1 MTAVPRDSCHA
12 LSFGQQTALRAR
24 ARALCVI
31 LGDLRGPE
39 SLGFRRSLSIT
50 IKTRVGDAWP
60 VEAVLHERPQ
70 GMPAVLS
77 SKFRVDEV
85 ELRALVRPRDYGET
99 LGKALFTGSIRDGF
113 ARSIRGGEPL
123 HVMLSIDAPELRPL
137 IWERLCGP
145 QSNGFQFLG
154 LDQRVAYSRYIPSPV
169 DRETRE
175 LRHSDLRALVVIA
188 CPEGLSGYGLADFD
202 AEVAATAV
210 RAGMQ
215 GIHCDFLGPVAGAS
229 GRATIDAICEALTRS
244 DYTILHV
251 VAHGR
256 SKHQFRDELGDDGV
270 KKTVELRETLLFLE
284 TPDGRVDVVEKHD
297 ILRHFGTLNTALP
310 HLIFFA
316 ACESG
321 VDSGED
327 SLGGLAR
334 GLVGELGIPAV
345 IAMSSRVTIA
355 TAHAITRAF
364 YTRLQVHGHV
374 DEALV
379 EAGAGLIDRDDALV
393 PALYSRLGPLPLFL
407 PEDDVVQPGAP
418 EPEYTDPDLRNW
430 SLMLQR
436 AFAMRERLT
445 HAGQTTDSID
455 SEISSLRMRLRK
467 DGDLHAGDILG
478 EGRYLL
484 IAIVGEGMTSSVWKA
499 HDRREDTLVALKTLH
514 PQMLRHDGV
523 VRQFKRGAERM
534 RSLEHPGIVRVLGP
548 AEEED
553 RRLYFPMELMAGG
566 TLKDLIRHR
575 RLSVDAILPI
585 ARTLGAALSYAHAR
599 KILHRDVEPSNVLFD
614 ADGQPR
620 LSDFDLALDQG
631 KIFDTGLSHAA
642 PAVYV
647 APECLSPH
655 PDARPATD
663 VYGLAM
669 TILFM
674 YAGVPPVGVLSS
686 PRRFIANLKCPPPVQ
701 SALLRAVHYSPRR
714 RFATMEA
721 FLAALDAAEVAW
733 WRRRTVLIAAG
744 AALLLGA
751 LLMTCTLALSTP
763 PPPAT

>member
-1 MTAVPRDSCHA
+1 VTAVPRDSWYR
-12 LSFGQQTALRAR
+12 LSFGHRTPPRAR
-24 ARALCVI
+24 AGALHRRLCVI
-31 LGDLRGPE
+31 LEDLRGPE

-50 IKTRVGDAWP
+50 IKPRVGDAWP

-77 SKFRVDEV
+77 STFRVDEV
-85 ELRALVRPRDYGET
+85 ELRALVRPRDYGEI

-175 LRHSDLRALVVIA
+175 LRPSDLRALVVIA
-188 CPEGLSGYGLADFD
+188 CPEGLSGYGLAEFD
-202 AEVAATAV
+202 PEVAAAAV
-210 RAGMQ
+210 RDGMR
-215 GIHCDFLGPVAGAS
+215 GIRCDFLGPVAGAS
-229 GRATIDAICEALTRS
+229 GRATLDGICEALTRS
-244 DYTILHV
+244 QYTILHV

-256 SKHQFRDELGDDGV
+256 SLRALRDEIGVDGL
-270 KKTVELRETLLFLE
+270 KKTVERRETLLFLE
-284 TPDGRVDVVEKHD
+284 TAEGRVDVVEKHD
-297 ILRHFGTLNTALP
+297 ILRNFGTLNTALP
-310 HLIFFA
+310 HLVFFA

-321 VDSGED
+321 VDAGED

-345 IAMSSRVTIA
+345 IAMSSRVTIV
-355 TAHAITRAF
+355 TAHALTRAF

-393 PALYSRLGPLPLFL
+393 PALYSRLGPLPLFI
-407 PEDDVVQPGAP
+407 PENEVVGAGAP

-436 AFAMRERLT
+436 AFAMRERLS
-445 HAGQTTDSID
+445 HAGQTTETID
-455 SEISSLRMRLRK
+455 SEISSLRLRLRK

-484 IAIVGEGMTSSVWKA
+484 IALVGEGITSNVWKA
-499 HDRREDTLVALKTLH
+499 HDRREDRLVALKTLH
-514 PQMLRHDGV
+514 PQMLRRDGV

-553 RRLYFPMELMAGG
+553 RRL
-566 TLKDLIRHR
+566 
-575 RLSVDAILPI
+575 SVDAILPI
-585 ARTLGAALSYAHAR
+585 ARALAEALAYAHAR

-620 LSDFDLALDQG
+620 LADFDLALDQG
-631 KIFDTGLSHAA
+631 KILDTGLSHTA

-655 PDARPATD
+655 PEARPATD

-674 YAGVPPVGVLSS
+674 YAGAPPVGVLSA

-701 SALLRAVHYSPRR
+701 RALLRAVHYSPRR

-721 FLAALDAAEVAW
+721 FLAALDATDVAW
-733 WRRRTVLIAAG
+733 WRRRTVLVAAG

-751 LLMTCTLALSTP
+751 LLATCSLVLTSP
-763 PPPAT
+763 PPPT